1 MKILFLVFH
10 GLGLANGISKKIH
23 YQVKALNDCG
33 VETKLCWLYD
43 DGNHKMRMVDDN
55 MIDDLGYGIKAKLSK
70 RFDLNGVYKFI
81 KDNSFTHL
89 YVRYDHNA
97 NPFTIKFFRK
107 IKHLGINTI
116 LEIPT
121 YPYDQEYK
129 DLGLMFKF
137 NLLIDQCFRNQLMK
151 SIDKIA
157 TFSNHDIIFGR
168 PTVCISNGI
177 DFDDV
182 PLIKSVSLKEK
193 TLNLIAVATIHP
205 WHGYDRIIKGLAEYK
220 SKNESQHIVLHI
232 IGEGLPEIMAYY
244 NHLVQENQLQ
254 ENVIFHGPLFGDDL
268 NTIFN
273 NSQIGIGSL
282 ARHRSDI
289 THLRSLKNREYAA
302 RGIPFVYSEIDEDF
316 ENKPYILK
324 VPADDTPL
332 NIDKVINFYKELIV
346 SPQSI
351 RESINSLSWTN
362 QMRKVLINMNQ

>member
-10 GLGLANGISKKIH
+10 GLGLANGISKTIH

-33 VETKLCWLYD
+33 GEPKLCWLYD

-70 RFDLNGVYKFI
+70 RFDLNGVYKYI

-97 NPFTIKFFRK
+97 NPFTINFFRK
-107 IKHLGINTI
+107 IKHHGVNTI

-137 NLLIDQCFRNQLMK
+137 NLLVDQCFRNQLMK

-157 TFSNHDIIFGR
+157 TFSNHDTIFGR

-177 DFDDV
+177 DFDAV

-232 IGEGLPEIMAYY
+232 VGEGLPEIMAYY
-244 NHLVQENQLQ
+244 NHLVQENQLL
-254 ENVIFHGPLFGDDL
+254 ENVIFHGPLFVDDL

-282 ARHRSDI
+282 ARNRSYI
-289 THLRSLKNREYAA
+289 THLRS
-302 RGIPFVYSEIDEDF
+302 EDHT
-316 ENKPYILK
+316 Y
-324 VPADDTPL
+324 
-332 NIDKVINFYKELIV
+332 
-346 SPQSI
+346 
-351 RESINSLSWTN
+351 
-362 QMRKVLINMNQ
+362 